1 MSDVMPGQW
10 IKVTVKSEPRSDG
23 GRKTLMRLFQQDPAV
38 RKERQRLARAR
49 TVRTKRRGGRIWI
62 IRPSRVAVAKTT
74 PGASYRLFASVET
87 LTALRRLARYVD
99 IAPA

>member
-1 MSDVMPGQW
+1 MTDVMPGQW
-10 IKVTVKSEPRSDG
+10 IKVTVKSEPRTEG

-38 RKERQRLARAR
+38 RKERRRLARCR
-49 TVRTKRRGGRIWI
+49 PTRTKRRGGRLWV
-62 IRPSRVAVAKTT
+62 IRPSRVPVARTA

>member
-1 MSDVMPGQW
+1 MADVMPGQW
-10 IKVTVKSEPRSDG
+10 IKVTVKSEPRSEG

-38 RKERQRLARAR
+38 LKERRRLARTR
-49 TVRTKRRGGRIWI
+49 TVRTKRRGGRLWA
-62 IRPSRVAVAKTT
+62 IRPSRVPAAKTG

-99 IAPA
+99 ITPA